1 MEVPH
6 LCFGLVAPPVGNH
19 QTPRSDRTQ
28 QANLLSPIH
37 YTITTRPLCFIDS
50 LASRRKGASLPLPF
64 TLLIQ
69 FRFYHFPA
77 SPITPWLPPCIN
89 IRA

>member
-28 QANLLSPIH
+28 QANLLSLLS
-37 YTITTRPLCFIDS
+37 TTQILRGLC
-50 LASRRKGASLPLPF
+50 AS
-64 TLLIQ
+64 
-69 FRFYHFPA
+69 
-77 SPITPWLPPCIN
+77 
-89 IRA
+89 

>member
-28 QANLLSPIH
+28 QANLLSLLS
-37 YTITTRPLCFIDS
+37 TTQLLRGLCASETPSLLVEKEQVYLFPLLFWFNLGSIIS
-50 LASRRKGASLPLPF
+50 QPL
-64 TLLIQ
+64 L
-69 FRFYHFPA
+69 
-77 SPITPWLPPCIN
+77 
-89 IRA
+89 